1 MKVQVLMYAVCA
13 AIAVGAVIIT
23 SIAKVI
29 VCALVKRHGKDM
41 SGNIKEYVFT
51 PIALILS
58 ALGQYLWLDKGI
70 KLNDDE
76 QFILIVICFSVGTML
91 IYWLIFQP
99 TRKLAQAIIKTLAEK
114 AQLTPVLDTAEEVVA
129 QANEV
134 EKAKSDLPKKANDD
148 VSDNAEKSLQEL
160 VEAIKNNNIKPS

>member
-1 MKVQVLMYAVCA
+1 M
-13 AIAVGAVIIT
+13 
-23 SIAKVI
+23 
-29 VCALVKRHGKDM
+29 
-41 SGNIKEYVFT
+41 
-51 PIALILS
+51 
-58 ALGQYLWLDKGI
+58 
-70 KLNDDE
+70 
-76 QFILIVICFSVGTML
+76 

-114 AQLTPVLDTAEEVVA
+114 AQLTPVLDMAEEVVA

-160 VEAIKNNNIKPS
+160 VEAIKKNNIKPS